1 MFSSGA
7 MAEMPSGVVCEA
19 LLVCRTLRELACKD
33 DGKHGVKASDVDVN
47 AMCHHDG
54 FEDSLQTIV
63 EFILGLRRQ
72 GSNMLPVSAT
82 ATSVLQLLRQFECN
96 NFGIMDDLL
105 VNIGAGVYPFG
116 ALLNHACNPTCVLSY
131 EGATLVIRTLKS
143 LRKGAELTHQYVDVA
158 SPLEERQAKLQE
170 MYGFQCRCEL
180 CEQLRLVA
188 PLPAEMTEAVLA
200 TAHGGKLDMW
210 DVCGILGGQFG
221 SARRTLDLDVCF
233 RGDNGSSAA
242 KKSLQSA
249 RGLREQAAAL
259 EDLPAELDFM
269 RRALRLQLQHSH
281 WLNLDVIA
289 CHAELLS
296 LTMLDASIAEGH
308 VEASA
313 WKRTG
318 VHCAYLCEA
327 YIRIYGP
334 DHPMLGLQL
343 CTLGELC
350 LHKIDGQQRAG
361 VAYIA
366 CARRILSTTHGKD
379 SSIIQGLLGIGNLV
393 ETNFD

>member
-1 MFSSGA
+1 MFCSGA
-7 MAEMPSGVVCEA
+7 MADMPSGVVCEA

-33 DGKHGVKASDVDVN
+33 DGKHDTKASDADVN
-47 AMCHHDG
+47 AMCHHDTSEEG
-54 FEDSLQTIV
+54 LQTIV
-63 EFILGLRRQ
+63 DFILNLRSQ
-72 GSNMLPVSAT
+72 GSNLLPISAT
-82 ATSVLQLLRQFECN
+82 AASVLQLLRQFECN

-143 LRKGAELTHQYVDVA
+143 LSKGEELTHQYVDVA

-170 MYGFQCRCEL
+170 TYGFWCRCDM
-180 CEQLRLVA
+180 CVNVRLVA

-200 TAHGGKLDMW
+200 TAHGGNLEMW
-210 DVCGILGGQFG
+210 NVCGILGGIFG
-221 SARRTLDLDVCF
+221 SAHRSLDLDVCF

-242 KKSLQSA
+242 TKALQSA
-249 RGLREQAAAL
+249 RRLREQAAAL
-259 EDLPAELDFM
+259 EDLPAELDLM
-269 RRALRLQLQHSH
+269 RRALRLQMKHSH

-308 VEASA
+308 VQASA
-313 WKRTG
+313 WKMTG

-350 LHKIDGQQRAG
+350 LHKIDGQQHAG
-361 VAYIA
+361 IAYID
-366 CARRILSTTHGKD
+366 CARRILATTHGKN
-379 SSIIQGLLGIGNLV
+379 STIVQGLLGAGL
-393 ETNFD
+393 